1 MSVQTLYTAATG
13 MDALQQRLDTIA
25 NNLANINTDG
35 FKSTRCNFQDLFYR
49 NEMLPGIQDQQGN
62 FTPTG
67 IAIGLGTRVTSTQT
81 DFSQGAFKETDRPLD
96 VTIVGEGFFQVL
108 DPATGQIIYTRT
120 GNFNLNS
127 NGNIVLGSALL
138 GRQLEPAVTIPPDS
152 QNITI
157 GPNGIISVLQPGQQ
171 NLTQV
176 GQFQLVKF
184 INPDGLLKIG
194 ENLYQQ
200 TDGSG
205 PPVITDN
212 PGNQSLGTLQQNVL
226 EASNVEPV
234 QELIDLITTQRAF
247 ELNSQAVQ
255 AGDQI
260 LQLISNLRRF

>member
-13 MDALQQRLDTIA
+13 MDALQLRLDTIA
-25 NNLANINTDG
+25 NNLANVNTDG
-35 FKSTRCNFQDLFYR
+35 FKKTRCNFQDLFYQ
-49 NEMLPGIQDQQGN
+49 NYMLPGIQDQQGN

-81 DFSQGAFKETDRPLD
+81 DYSQGAFRETNRDLD
-96 VTIVGEGFFQVL
+96 CTIVGEGFFQVL

-120 GNFNLNS
+120 GTFNLNA
-127 NGNIVLGSALL
+127 NGQMVVGSALT
-138 GRQLEPAVTIPPDS
+138 GRLLEPAITVPPDA

-157 GPNGIISVLQPGQQ
+157 GPNGIVSALQPGNQ
-171 NLTQV
+171 NLTQL
-176 GQFQLVKF
+176 GQIQLVKF
-184 INPDGLLKIG
+184 INPDGLLKLG

-212 PGNQSLGTLQQNVL
+212 PGNQGLGTLQQNVL
-226 EASNVEPV
+226 EASNVDPV
-234 QELIDLITTQRAF
+234 AELIDLITTQRAF
-247 ELNSQAVQ
+247 ELNSQVVQ